1 MSSEAKHIF
10 LCKINQRIGQK
21 NTKAFMLLLCF
32 ACTYRQR
39 HKRIYIYPIT
49 ISVLVS
55 YTSICLEFV
64 KENLIMAMGSNYLDS
79 AGLKETFRRSPFKF
93 ANTKVPQGGLGDSFT
108 PIKEA
113 PEDEAPNDH
122 LNIQTPFIESAL
134 SASRLHGKNTNVY
147 YDYIQLSQGISQ
159 GRVEAVKDFLNQR
172 PDAVDEWI
180 NFYETPLLKACACG
194 KPEIVKELLRRMT
207 PEQMLPKMSQNA
219 SYHTPLT
226 VVAVSGNMEIAE
238 VLIAKNPKLL
248 EIPGNNGQ
256 IPVVVAVE
264 NTQMEMARYLYTRTP
279 VQVLLDEDGYHGS
292 LLFLNAIFYKMLDI
306 ALDLFSMCRRLAVT
320 KHLQIESIPIIV
332 LASKPD
338 LFPGGCYLG
347 PLERFI
353 YSWLEV
359 KLPTLPEASRSS
371 KDQHNTLMGKLH
383 KLFTKWTGI
392 DEVYRMKV
400 MHLQAK
406 KLLLGI
412 SEETLAMGLN
422 ERSETVDEA
431 LLFAVRFGNVDFLV
445 EMIKNNSE
453 LLWSTRT
460 SSSSTLF
467 LLAVEFRQEKVFS
480 LLYGL
485 DDRKHLLL
493 ADKDCYG
500 NGVLHL
506 AGYPSPPSKLSNVVG
521 ATLQMQRELQWFKE
535 VERIAPEIEKERVN
549 TEEQTP
555 SEIFTKEH
563 EALRK
568 EAEKWM
574 KDTAMSCS
582 LVAALIV
589 TVTFAAVFTVPGGT
603 DDNKKGIP
611 FHLKDRQFVTFV
623 VSDLVSCFA
632 SCTSVLI
639 FLGILTARYSFDD
652 FLVSLPTKMI
662 AGLSILFVSI
672 AAMLIAFSSAL
683 FTMFDDEKWIVPPTI
698 LLACYPA
705 LLFVLLQYPL
715 LKEMIFSTYGKGIF
729 DRNMKCWS

>member
-1 MSSEAKHIF
+1 
-10 LCKINQRIGQK
+10 
-21 NTKAFMLLLCF
+21 
-32 ACTYRQR
+32 
-39 HKRIYIYPIT
+39 
-49 ISVLVS
+49 
-55 YTSICLEFV
+55 
-64 KENLIMAMGSNYLDS
+64 MAMSSNYLD
-79 AGLKETFRRSPFKF
+79 AAALKETFRRSPFKF

-108 PIKEA
+108 PIKEV
-113 PEDEAPNDH
+113 PEDEAPNDR

-134 SASRLHGKNTNVY
+134 SASRLHEKNTNVY
-147 YDYIQLSQGISQ
+147 YDYVELSQGISQ
-159 GRVEAVKDFLNQR
+159 GRVEVVKDFLNRR

-207 PEQMLPKMSQNA
+207 PEQMIPKMSQNA

-226 VVAVSGNMEIAE
+226 VVAVSGNMEIAD
-238 VLIAKNPKLL
+238 VLITKNPKLL

-264 NTQMEMARYLYTRTP
+264 NTQMEMARYLYIRTP
-279 VQVLLDEDGYHGS
+279 IQVLLDEDGYHGS
-292 LLFLNAIFYKMLDI
+292 LLFLNAIFYNMLGQ
-306 ALDLFSMCRRLAVT
+306 LF
-320 KHLQIESIPIIV
+320 
-332 LASKPD
+332 
-338 LFPGGCYLG
+338 LG
-347 PLERFI
+347 PQATHLRDDG
-353 YSWLEV
+353 S
-359 KLPTLPEASRSS
+359 
-371 KDQHNTLMGKLH
+371 
-383 KLFTKWTGI
+383 GI

-400 MHLQAK
+400 MHLQAE

-412 SEETLAMGLN
+412 SKETLAMGLKD
-422 ERSETVDEA
+422 RSDTVDEA
-431 LLFAVRFGNVDFLV
+431 LLFAVRYGNVDFLV

-521 ATLQMQRELQWFKE
+521 ATLQMQRELQWYKE
-535 VERIAPEIEKERVN
+535 VERNAPEIEKERVN

-563 EALRK
+563 ESLRK
-568 EAEKWM
+568 DAEKWM

-603 DDNKKGIP
+603 DDSAKGRP
-611 FHLKDRQFVTFV
+611 FHLRDRQFVTFV
-623 VSDLVSCFA
+623 VSDLISCFA

-639 FLGILTARYSFDD
+639 FLGILTARYSFED

-683 FTMFDDEKWIVPPTI
+683 FTMFEDEKWIVPPTI
-698 LLACYPA
+698 LLACFPA
-705 LLFVLLQYPL
+705 LLFTVVLKVAMPCEGCVGAVKRVLGKMQGVESFDVD
-715 LKEMIFSTYGKGIF
+715 LKEQKVTVKGNVEPEAVLQTVSKTGKKTSFWGA
-729 DRNMKCWS
+729 DEAETAKA